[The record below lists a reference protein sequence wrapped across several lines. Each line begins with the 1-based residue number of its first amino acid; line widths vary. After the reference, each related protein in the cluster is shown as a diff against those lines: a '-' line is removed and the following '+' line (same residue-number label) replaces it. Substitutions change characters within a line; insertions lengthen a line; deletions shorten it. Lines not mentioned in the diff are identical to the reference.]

1 MLFSEHIRTLRKQQ
15 GIMQRELAKAIGVD
29 IPMYCRYEHGERR
42 PKRAQV
48 VKLAK
53 KFKVDPD
60 ELVALW
66 LAEEAW
72 SDIAHDP
79 MADRASQLLLEQLGT
94 GGTAASPQPVP
105 PAKQAPQAQAPE
117 VNPLVL
123 RAMELPASQRTL
135 VANLDDNP
143 MPHYV
148 QGDALTVMRSIE
160 DESIDCI
167 VTTPPYW
174 NLRKYNTE
182 SIKARTLQ
190 QFTEQLLTVMAEAHR
205 VLKPQGSLWLNLA
218 DFYENRAMQALP
230 WRVAISMM
238 DLQGWIMRNDVVWNK
253 PMGTFDSAVDHLRN
267 VHEFLFHFV
276 KSPDYYC
283 DEDAWRR
290 DYGIVSHS
298 VEIMPAD
305 VWDIAP
311 EKSEIERYRV
321 APERLCRLPIAVTCP
336 RHGIV
341 LDPFCGTGTT
351 CKVAYDLDRRSIGID
366 VNGDRLERAR
376 RRIEQKSLSL
386 F

>member
-1 MLFSEHIRTLRKQQ
+1 M
-15 GIMQRELAKAIGVD
+15 
-29 IPMYCRYEHGERR
+29 
-42 PKRAQV
+42 
-48 VKLAK
+48 
-53 KFKVDPD
+53 
-60 ELVALW
+60 
-66 LAEEAW
+66 
-72 SDIAHDP
+72 
-79 MADRASQLLLEQLGT
+79 
-94 GGTAASPQPVP
+94 
-105 PAKQAPQAQAPE
+105 
-117 VNPLVL
+117 
-123 RAMELPASQRTL
+123 
-135 VANLDDNP
+135 
-143 MPHYV
+143 
-148 QGDALTVMRSIE
+148 
-160 DESIDCI
+160 
-167 VTTPPYW
+167 
-174 NLRKYNTE
+174 
-182 SIKARTLQ
+182 
-190 QFTEQLLTVMAEAHR
+190 
-205 VLKPQGSLWLNLA
+205 
-218 DFYENRAMQALP
+218 
-230 WRVAISMM
+230 
-238 DLQGWIMRNDVVWNK
+238 
-253 PMGTFDSAVDHLRN
+253 
-267 VHEFLFHFV
+267 FHFV